1 MKIHEQS
8 EDRLVLSGIPSIL
21 VMGYYFIALIPLGI
35 IGVFGGWNAIYG
47 ASGDVS
53 AGELTY
59 QLSIFVIAVLSTLA
73 CAAIGIGTLVF
84 HPSRVTV
91 TFNRS
96 DNLLT
101 ITRRYLVQRQN
112 EQRLPLDRIV
122 EVDLHKEDSTYR
134 VRLRLD
140 DRTHLAPF
148 ESYSNKEAA
157 EELAATISHFLDV
170 PIFEDRETRDLFG
183 P

>member
-1 MKIHEQS
+1 MKIREQN
-8 EDRLVLSGIPSIL
+8 EDRLVLSGIPSVL
-21 VMGYYFIALIPLGI
+21 FVGYFFIALIPPNITWVLGA
-35 IGVFGGWNAIYG
+35 WNAIYR

-53 AGELTY
+53 ASELTY

-73 CAAIGIGTLVF
+73 CTAIGIGAVVSN
-84 HPSRVTV
+84 PSRVTV

-101 ITRRYLVQRQN
+101 ISRHYLVRGQEER
-112 EQRLPLDRIV
+112 RLPLDRIV
-122 EVDLHKEDSTYR
+122 EVDLHKEEAAYR

-140 DRTHLAPF
+140 DRTHLAPC

-170 PIFEDRETRDLFG
+170 PIFEDRETRDLSG

>member
-1 MKIHEQS
+1 MKIREQS

-21 VMGYYFIALIPLGI
+21 FVGYFFVALIPLGI
-35 IGVFGGWNAIYG
+35 MGVLGAWNAIYG
-47 ASGDVS
+47 ASGDFG

-73 CAAIGIGTLVF
+73 CAAIGIGTLVS

-96 DNLLT
+96 DNLLR

-112 EQRLPLDRIV
+112 ERRLPLDRIA
-122 EVDLHKEDSTYR
+122 EVDLHKEESVYR

-148 ESYSNKEAA
+148 EGYSNKEAA
-157 EELAATISHFLDV
+157 EELASTISQFLDV
-170 PIFEDRETRDLFG
+170 PIFEDRETRDLLG